1 VAGRALRVSFGAGIA
16 GRLLSFGSGIVL
28 ARILAP
34 EDFGTFALA
43 LVVVSLLGAVNEL
56 GTIPAVVRWTG
67 DQRQALSTGM
77 TLAFLGSVVA
87 YGIAFAV
94 APVVAQGANTPQAT
108 TIIRLFAL
116 TLLLDGLNAMPQA
129 VMYRTFRQGRFA
141 VAEGVGGVVNIAV
154 AIALAAGGTGA
165 ASLAWGRVVGAAV
178 IAAIFWASNRGLPRP
193 GWDAKV
199 ARQLVAFGLPLGLSH
214 LVWEGILNLDYY
226 IVGAVLGTVSLGYYL
241 LAFNLASW
249 PITIVSA
256 AVAKVSFAAFC
267 RLLEDG
273 RERLPSAF
281 GRASGVAGMLTLP
294 MVAVIFVLTPE
305 IIGFLYGDR
314 WLPAV
319 AAARLLV
326 IVGGVRVGMELVFD
340 LIAADGRSRENL
352 VFRSIWLVVLVPAL
366 IVGARLDGLRGVGTA
381 HLVVTLAVVFP
392 LLLRSLAR
400 SGVPV
405 RAAAQH
411 LVRPVVA
418 TVAAV
423 IAMSALLP
431 LLSGDLTRLL
441 VVGGVGTGVYALVAL
456 PRNPLVSWSR
466 EQLRSGTGTVVTGD
480 VEVAG
485 ATPEPEIP

>member
-1 VAGRALRVSFGAGIA
+1 
-16 GRLLSFGSGIVL
+16 
-28 ARILAP
+28 
-34 EDFGTFALA
+34 
-43 LVVVSLLGAVNEL
+43 
-56 GTIPAVVRWTG
+56 
-67 DQRQALSTGM
+67 
-77 TLAFLGSVVA
+77 
-87 YGIAFAV
+87 
-94 APVVAQGANTPQAT
+94 
-108 TIIRLFAL
+108 
-116 TLLLDGLNAMPQA
+116 
-129 VMYRTFRQGRFA
+129 
-141 VAEGVGGVVNIAV
+141 
-154 AIALAAGGTGA
+154 
-165 ASLAWGRVVGAAV
+165 
-178 IAAIFWASNRGLPRP
+178 
-193 GWDAKV
+193 
-199 ARQLVAFGLPLGLSH
+199 
-214 LVWEGILNLDYY
+214 
-226 IVGAVLGTVSLGYYL
+226 
-241 LAFNLASW
+241 
-249 PITIVSA
+249 
-256 AVAKVSFAAFC
+256 
-267 RLLEDG
+267 
-273 RERLPSAF
+273 
-281 GRASGVAGMLTLP
+281 
-294 MVAVIFVLTPE
+294 
-305 IIGFLYGDR
+305 
-314 WLPAV
+314 
-319 AAARLLV
+319 
-326 IVGGVRVGMELVFD
+326 MELVFD